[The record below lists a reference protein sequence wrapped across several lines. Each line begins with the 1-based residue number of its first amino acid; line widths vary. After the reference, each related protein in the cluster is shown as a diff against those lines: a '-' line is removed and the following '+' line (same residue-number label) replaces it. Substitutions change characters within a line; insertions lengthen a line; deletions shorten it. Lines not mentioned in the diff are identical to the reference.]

1 MTIRTDEAD
10 NADTC
15 KVWGHT
21 ELHPTAEWNGW
32 KGGRVWRWMIGY
44 GVEISV
50 HQQDPGPAYG
60 VFYELGFGRH
70 VVNIHDTI
78 HRSTVGGVTV
88 WTVSRA
94 AA

>member
-1 MTIRTDEAD
+1 MKVLTAEPDS
-10 NADTC
+10 ADTC
-15 KVWGHT
+15 KVWAYT
-21 ELHPTAEWNGW
+21 ELMPPAKWNDYR
-32 KGGRVWRWMIGY
+32 GGRVWQWLIGY
-44 GVEISV
+44 GVEIRV